1 MNASLSFDRLIRV
14 ASIWR
19 RSQGNPFRILDK
31 ISDLRQEFSFSARRI
46 AMAAFAELIAVH
58 WFACIVW
65 WTLRL
70 QGYPQSKHSA
80 PLVPFP
86 YVHGQRYPVK
96 HCNLL
101 SSQVAF
107 LSFLSSSDCTQEL
120 RSGFDHDPSVA
131 ICFTLLLL
139 DAHHTSAMQE
149 S

>member
-1 MNASLSFDRLIRV
+1 MGASLSSYRLIRV

-58 WFACIVW
+58 WFACILW

-80 PLVPFP
+80 PLVPTSWTCMP
-86 YVHGQRYPVK
+86 RVI
-96 HCNLL
+96 L
-101 SSQVAF
+101 SSIAIISRGQVAF
-107 LSFLSSSDCTQEL
+107 LSFLIS
-120 RSGFDHDPSVA
+120 FD
-131 ICFTLLLL
+131 
-139 DAHHTSAMQE
+139 
-149 S
+149 